1 MLLHLIVNWLR
12 SCAATN
18 TAALQLLPR
27 PLPVA
32 EP

>member
-1 MLLHLIVNWLR
+1 MLHLIAVWLLSFAR
-12 SCAATN
+12 TN
-18 TAALQLLPR
+18 TAALRLLPR